1 MITKYPLE
9 KIVVNTSFGKLTT
22 LADFNDKGLP
32 EIQQSMAAITGQKPQ
47 DRPAKKSISGFKLRE
62 GTIIGLKVTLRGRK
76 MMQFLDKV
84 NAIVMPRV
92 RDFRGISSKGIDD
105 HGNLTFGIKEHTVFP
120 EIILENARVA
130 FGVEVTLVPRSP
142 MKREEA
148 LAFYRGLGLP
158 LEKNAP
164 VKGGHSGKKK

>member
-22 LADFNDKGLP
+22 LADFTDKGFP
-32 EIQQSMAAITGQKPQ
+32 EIQQAIAAITGQKPQ
-47 DRPAKKSISGFKLRE
+47 DRPAKKSIAGFKLRA
-62 GTIIGLKVTLRGRK
+62 GTVIGLKVTLRGRK
-76 MMQFLDKV
+76 MMQFLEKV

-105 HGNLTFGIKEHTVFP
+105 HGNLTFGIREHTVFP
-120 EIILENARVA
+120 EIVLENSRVA
-130 FGVEVTLVPRSP
+130 FGIEVTLVPRIP
-142 MKREEA
+142 MAREAA

-164 VKGGHSGKKK
+164 VKGGSKKK